1 MRTLTECVPIACQID
16 RMLAALP
23 RPAQSPEL
31 AWHGSWSPRR
41 ALEAAR
47 VAGLPVLQRLLLT
60 TDGTVTT
67 TLATLMGE
75 PIGVRTLD
83 QRSVVLSDDD
93 VELALHAGDR
103 VLERSVLLYGAASGT
118 PLLYGAS
125 RIVSDRLPRGARDIL
140 AGGGVAI
147 GLVLRS
153 YELETFR
160 APLSVGVRAASDDAS
175 AHLGR
180 GLMCWRRYAIN
191 AGGQA
196 LMIVD
201 EQFPAAGFGSA
212 R

>member
-1 MRTLTECVPIACQID
+1 
-16 RMLAALP
+16 MLAVLP
-23 RPAQSPEL
+23 RHPQSPDL

-47 VAGLPVLQRLLLT
+47 IADLPVLQRLLLT

-67 TLATLMGE
+67 ALATLMGE
-75 PIGVRTLD
+75 PIGVRTLA
-83 QRSVVLSDDD
+83 QRSVVLSADDD
-93 VELALHAGDR
+93 ELALTAGER
-103 VLERSVLLYGAASGT
+103 VLERSVLLHGAASGT

-125 RIVSDRLPRGARDIL
+125 RIASDRLPRGARDVL
-140 AGGGVAI
+140 LGGGVAI

-153 YELETFR
+153 YQLETFR
-160 APLSVGVRAASDDAS
+160 APLSVGVRTASADAS
-175 AHLGR
+175 AHLGS

-201 EQFPAAGFGSA
+201 EQFPAAGFGAA